1 MSDTFQKKKAETT
14 KFGHLIVHYVSPSD
28 TDCLTGGESRK
39 VLDKG
44 SCKWVQ
50 FHVSEAREKAH
61 PEDACFLN
69 QEMTLEVGMITGGKM
84 SINRNIS

>member
-1 MSDTFQKKKAETT
+1 MTP
-14 KFGHLIVHYVSPSD
+14 IVS
-28 TDCLTGGESRK
+28 LEERSRK

-50 FHVSEAREKAH
+50 FHVSEAREKAY